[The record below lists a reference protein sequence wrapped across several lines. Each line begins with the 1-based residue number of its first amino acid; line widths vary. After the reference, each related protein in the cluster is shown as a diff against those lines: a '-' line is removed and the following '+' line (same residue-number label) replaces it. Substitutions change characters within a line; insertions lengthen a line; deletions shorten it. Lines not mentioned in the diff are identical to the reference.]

1 MKTDMTSNEM
11 KAWTAPVLDTVQIE
25 ETAGANPAGV
35 PECFV
40 PIGDGISPPV
50 GCPAS

>member
-1 MKTDMTSNEM
+1 MTTEMTKTEL
-11 KAWTAPVLDTVQIE
+11 KVWTAPVLDTVQIE
-25 ETAGANPAGV
+25 ETAGSNPAGI

-40 PIGDGISPPV
+40 PIADGIDPPV